1 MHELSIAA
9 TIVESVL
16 ELVTTRGISDVRTV
30 RLAVGELTCV
40 QHEQLRFC
48 YESLAGQTEIK
59 GSALE
64 IELVPAEVKCPHC
77 QYEGAP
83 RYWDEALAAELV
95 PTLQCPQCGKATEA
109 VRGHEC
115 AIRSIQYAS

>member
-16 ELVTTRGISDVRTV
+16 KFVTEHEISQVRAV
-30 RLAVGELTCV
+30 RLEVGELTCV
-40 QHEQLRFC
+40 QHDQLRFC

-59 GSALE
+59 GSDLE
-64 IELVPAEVKCPHC
+64 IELVRAQVKCPHC
-77 QYEGAP
+77 NYQGPP
-83 RYWDEALAAELV
+83 RYWDEALWAESV
-95 PTLQCPQCGKATEA
+95 PTLQCPQCGKAAEA

-115 AIRSIQYAS
+115 GIRSIQYGN